1 MARAALGL
9 LGARA
14 LALLAVASV
23 ALLPLVSSDDGYKH
37 CEGVVRG
44 WADSST
50 GREKDGDKLNLKD
63 LLFFLHIPRT
73 GGRTYFHCF
82 LKKLYTN
89 AQECPRSYD
98 KLRFDPSHPDCK
110 LVVTHDDYSLTSKL
124 PRERT
129 SVVTILRNP
138 VDRVFSTYE
147 FSVEVA
153 ARFLVHPNLTSAKLM
168 TTRVLTKSRAVSTL
182 DIWPWKYLVP
192 WMREDLFARR
202 DARVDKVHSSK
213 KVNAYDVEDMVM
225 PLHEYINDPVAH
237 EIIHNGATFQITGL
251 TNNSYFDG
259 AHEVRHCVRQHP
271 DLGHIVLEVAK
282 NRLDQMLYVGL
293 TEDHEESARL
303 FAHMVGA
310 QVLSQSG
317 TLNLDLKEDLP
328 SENAVEVAN
337 CGAVHDL
344 LNIVTLENI
353 RAGKQ
358 HVWEKNSTH
367 GWQNNEALNSTS
379 DEQGNRN
386 MTVGKLMEAYET
398 CIAKLRKSQS
408 NRRKISL
415 KKVAEANFSKEA
427 RKLVPEAILKQI
439 ISLNS
444 LDMELYDH
452 AKKIFTQEHLM
463 LKAQQSVVVH
473 HRQLAEQKN
482 SLQPELPAAKP
493 PGILPASES
502 TTSSTISCTKL
513 PNPLNSG
520 HELYWPYAAVGHHVR
535 SIISVPRVSTT
546 GSRPG
551 VVRAADDALQV
562 LELAEGIVIA
572 SVSRCRAA
580 AQAGPLSAGARPG
593 PSGVFYCAVAS
604 MASRTLIEPSSAA
617 DAHAYRRELQNF
629 STAVSCCLGRRRRGC
644 RWTGQ
649 VAGRSSGI
657 SPRIRYAWCAPIQRA
672 VLGTRRRSG
681 KPKSCMSMAVPMSWV
696 TKSRPIGQLWPGF
709 GRGATGLV
717 RFLDSEPQVG
727 TLGDTERATAR
738 ARRSGSGDR
747 RRRSA
752 CSRTHAGVQQAS
764 HRAALVPIPRAVCQR

>member
-9 LGARA
+9 GAAARA

-23 ALLPLVSSDDGYKH
+23 ALLPLVSSDDGYRH

-44 WADSST
+44 WAYSST
-50 GREKDGDKLNLKD
+50 GRDKDGDKMSLKD

-73 GGRTYFHCF
+73 GGRTYFHWYVRWTRGLLGSPLSCLRCIPLTLQVFGSF

-110 LVVTHDDYSLTSKL
+110 LVVSHDDYSLTSKL

-202 DARVDKVHSSK
+202 DARGIDKVHSSK

-225 PLHEYINDPVAH
+225 PLHQYINDPVAH

-271 DLGHIVLEVAK
+271 DLGRIVLEVAK

-328 SENAVEVAN
+328 SENDSHSSMVEPEDEETN
-337 CGAVHDL
+337 KHL
-344 LNIVTLENI
+344 
-353 RAGKQ
+353 
-358 HVWEKNSTH
+358 NSTH
-367 GWQNNEALNSTS
+367 GWQTNEALNSTD
-379 DEQGNRN
+379 DEQGKGN
-386 MTVGKLMEAYET
+386 VIHYL
-398 CIAKLRKSQS
+398 
-408 NRRKISL
+408 
-415 KKVAEANFSKEA
+415 
-427 RKLVPEAILKQI
+427 
-439 ISLNS
+439 
-444 LDMELYDH
+444 LDYLWS
-452 AKKIFTQEHLM
+452 FL
-463 LKAQQSVVVH
+463 LLSF
-473 HRQLAEQKN
+473 
-482 SLQPELPAAKP
+482 
-493 PGILPASES
+493 
-502 TTSSTISCTKL
+502 
-513 PNPLNSG
+513 
-520 HELYWPYAAVGHHVR
+520 
-535 SIISVPRVSTT
+535 
-546 GSRPG
+546 
-551 VVRAADDALQV
+551 DDNVNL
-562 LELAEGIVIA
+562 L
-572 SVSRCRAA
+572 
-580 AQAGPLSAGARPG
+580 
-593 PSGVFYCAVAS
+593 
-604 MASRTLIEPSSAA
+604 LIP
-617 DAHAYRRELQNF
+617 DD
-629 STAVSCCLGRRRRGC
+629 C
-644 RWTGQ
+644 W
-649 VAGRSSGI
+649 
-657 SPRIRYAWCAPIQRA
+657 
-672 VLGTRRRSG
+672 
-681 KPKSCMSMAVPMSWV
+681 
-696 TKSRPIGQLWPGF
+696 
-709 GRGATGLV
+709 
-717 RFLDSEPQVG
+717 
-727 TLGDTERATAR
+727 
-738 ARRSGSGDR
+738 
-747 RRRSA
+747 
-752 CSRTHAGVQQAS
+752 
-764 HRAALVPIPRAVCQR
+764 

>member
-1 MARAALGL
+1 MSRAALGL
-9 LGARA
+9 CGVRA

-23 ALLPLVSSDDGYKH
+23 ALLPLVSCDDGYRH

-50 GREKDGDKLNLKD
+50 GRDKDGDKLSLKD

-110 LVVTHDDYSLTSKL
+110 LVVSHDDYSLTSKL

-138 VDRVFSTYE
+138 VDRVFSMYE

-153 ARFLVHPNLTSAKLM
+153 ARFLVHKNLTSAKSM

-202 DARVDKVHSSK
+202 DARGGDKVPSSK
-213 KVNAYDVEDMVM
+213 KVNAYNVEDMVM
-225 PLHEYINDPVAH
+225 PLHQYISDPVAH

-271 DLGHIVLEVAK
+271 DLGRIVLEVAK

-328 SENAVEVAN
+328 SENDSHPSMVEPEDEETN
-337 CGAVHDL
+337 EHL
-344 LNIVTLENI
+344 
-353 RAGKQ
+353 
-358 HVWEKNSTH
+358 NSTH
-367 GWQNNEALNSTS
+367 GWQTNEALNSTS
-379 DEQGNRN
+379 DEQGKGN

-415 KKVAEANFSKEA
+415 KKVEEANFSKET
-427 RKLVPEAILKQI
+427 RKLVPEAILKEI

-463 LKAQQSVVVH
+463 LKAQQSGVGQ
-473 HRQLAEQKN
+473 HRQLAEQKGWTDIIC
-482 SLQPELPAAKP
+482 SDGVCSPWMVVMLGL
-493 PGILPASES
+493 GITAMLA
-502 TTSSTISCTKL
+502 L
-513 PNPLNSG
+513 
-520 HELYWPYAAVGHHVR
+520 
-535 SIISVPRVSTT
+535 VSF
-546 GSRPG
+546 
-551 VVRAADDALQV
+551 VV
-562 LELAEGIVIA
+562 
-572 SVSRCRAA
+572 
-580 AQAGPLSAGARPG
+580 
-593 PSGVFYCAVAS
+593 
-604 MASRTLIEPSSAA
+604 T
-617 DAHAYRRELQNF
+617 
-629 STAVSCCLGRRRRGC
+629 
-644 RWTGQ
+644 
-649 VAGRSSGI
+649 
-657 SPRIRYAWCAPIQRA
+657 
-672 VLGTRRRSG
+672 TRRRTS
-681 KPKSCMSMAVPMSWV
+681 KLKV
-696 TKSRPIGQLWPGF
+696 
-709 GRGATGLV
+709 
-717 RFLDSEPQVG
+717 
-727 TLGDTERATAR
+727 
-738 ARRSGSGDR
+738 
-747 RRRSA
+747 
-752 CSRTHAGVQQAS
+752 
-764 HRAALVPIPRAVCQR
+764 

>member
-1 MARAALGL
+1 MALGL
-9 LGARA
+9 AARA

-23 ALLPLVSSDDGYKH
+23 ALLLPLVSAGDEEYRH

-44 WADSST
+44 WAASSST
-50 GREKDGDKLNLKD
+50 GRDKDGDKLSLKD

-110 LVVTHDDYSLTSKL
+110 LVVSHDDYSLTSKF

-153 ARFLVHPNLTSAKLM
+153 ARFLVHANLTSAKLM
-168 TTRVLTKSRAVSTL
+168 TTH
-182 DIWPWKYLVP
+182 IWPWKYLVP

-202 DARVDKVHSSK
+202 DARIDKLHSSK

-225 PLHEYINDPVAH
+225 PLHQYINDPVAH

-303 FAHMVGA
+303 FAHMVGG

-328 SENAVEVAN
+328 SENDSHPSMVEPEDEETN
-337 CGAVHDL
+337 EHLD
-344 LNIVTLENI
+344 
-353 RAGKQ
+353 
-358 HVWEKNSTH
+358 STH

-379 DEQGNRN
+379 DEQANGN

-415 KKVAEANFSKEA
+415 KKVEEANFSKEA

-463 LKAQQSVVVH
+463 LKAQQSMVGQ
-473 HRQLAEQKN
+473 HRQLAEQKGWIDIICN
-482 SLQPELPAAKP
+482 D
-493 PGILPASES
+493 GICSP
-502 TTSSTISCTKL
+502 
-513 PNPLNSG
+513 
-520 HELYWPYAAVGHHVR
+520 W
-535 SIISVPRVSTT
+535 
-546 GSRPG
+546 
-551 VVRAADDALQV
+551 
-562 LELAEGIVIA
+562 IV
-572 SVSRCRAA
+572 
-580 AQAGPLSAGARPG
+580 
-593 PSGVFYCAVAS
+593 
-604 MASRTLIEPSSAA
+604 
-617 DAHAYRRELQNF
+617 
-629 STAVSCCLGRRRRGC
+629 
-644 RWTGQ
+644 
-649 VAGRSSGI
+649 
-657 SPRIRYAWCAPIQRA
+657 A
-672 VLGTRRRSG
+672 VLGLGITATIALVSFAVTTRRRTS
-681 KPKSCMSMAVPMSWV
+681 KLKV
-696 TKSRPIGQLWPGF
+696 
-709 GRGATGLV
+709 
-717 RFLDSEPQVG
+717 
-727 TLGDTERATAR
+727 
-738 ARRSGSGDR
+738 
-747 RRRSA
+747 
-752 CSRTHAGVQQAS
+752 
-764 HRAALVPIPRAVCQR
+764 